1 VSALQIQTA
10 EVFEPLLHPKRYK
23 GGKGGRGSGKSHF
36 FAELWLDESIREKLD
51 FVCIREV
58 QKDLQHS
65 VKRLLEIKIQAFNA
79 GYYFDVQDKRIFSKH
94 GGLTIFQGMQ
104 DHTAESIKSLE
115 DFDRAWTEEAQA
127 LSQRSLDLLRP
138 TIRKDGSELWFSW
151 NPKKPTDPVDALLCG
166 EFPPEESIVV
176 TANYSD
182 NPWFPEE
189 LRKEMEYDRVRDP
202 EKYAHVWLGGYETN
216 SEARVF
222 RNWKVEEFE
231 VNREAVKRQGAD
243 WGYSVDPTTLVQCW
257 IEGRKLFVPYEAWMV
272 GCEIADTPELFLT
285 VPEAERWPIVADSA
299 RPETISHMRKNG
311 FPKVMPAVKGP
322 RSIEEGIE
330 FLKSFDIIV
339 HPRCVHLIDELNA
352 YSYKRDKLTGKVLPI
367 LEDKANNLI
376 DALRYACEGARRV
389 RKELKEQK
397 KTSAPVIQ
405 AGAQSWM
412 G

>member
-1 VSALQIQTA
+1 
-10 EVFEPLLHPKRYK
+10 
-23 GGKGGRGSGKSHF
+23 
-36 FAELWLDESIREKLD
+36 
-51 FVCIREV
+51 
-58 QKDLQHS
+58 
-65 VKRLLEIKIQAFNA
+65 
-79 GYYFDVQDKRIFSKH
+79 
-94 GGLTIFQGMQ
+94 
-104 DHTAESIKSLE
+104 
-115 DFDRAWTEEAQA
+115 
-127 LSQRSLDLLRP
+127 
-138 TIRKDGSELWFSW
+138 
-151 NPKKPTDPVDALLCG
+151 
-166 EFPPEESIVV
+166 
-176 TANYSD
+176 
-182 NPWFPEE
+182 
-189 LRKEMEYDRVRDP
+189 
-202 EKYAHVWLGGYETN
+202 
-216 SEARVF
+216 
-222 RNWKVEEFE
+222 
-231 VNREAVKRQGAD
+231 
-243 WGYSVDPTTLVQCW
+243 
-257 IEGRKLFVPYEAWMV
+257 MV

-311 FPKVMPAVKGP
+311 FPKIMPAVKGP